1 MANKTFLE
9 NDDQFIVSYEL
20 LHILQWLLTY
30 EKEAFTD
37 LVQQAYIQGTQNLKN
52 NSDLYEQMEESEYLQ
67 NSVLDFFT
75 FLEKE
80 VGAIANAESIKHIM
94 QKNLLKTLDHIDPKV
109 FDPIIIRESM
119 QVTADKVHPKRNYQA
134 KDLFLKELLKKWHP
148 KKEKNKKH
156 TLN

>member
-1 MANKTFLE
+1 MTKKTFLE

-30 EKEAFTD
+30 EKENFIE
-37 LVQQAYIQGTQNLKN
+37 LIQQAYIQGSQDLN
-52 NSDLYEQMEESEYLQ
+52 NETDLYEQMEESEYLQ
-67 NSVLDFFT
+67 NSVLDFFN

-80 VGAIANAESIKHIM
+80 TGTIASAESIKHIM

-109 FDPIIIRESM
+109 FDPAIIRESM
-119 QVTADKVHPKRNYQA
+119 EVTAEKVHPQRNYQA

-148 KKEKNKKH
+148 KKGKNKKH